1 MIQTAELGGIPA
13 RVAALRAGQALRDN
27 RHAEIQA
34 VRRGDFEQIA
44 PDLFSDEFSRP
55 VVANMIDTSA
65 RDFAAMLAPL
75 PSFNCSASSM
85 LNESAK
91 NRADKRTKIA
101 RHYVEASEL
110 ELQMTDRGADHLN
123 SFGLLVACVEPD
135 FDDMAPRIR
144 IESAIGAY
152 PVWNHKGETVEFA
165 RVYYRD
171 WFSLQADYPELR
183 HIKGDF
189 PGGVMPDNRVEVVKY
204 VSKSRILVYLP
215 SMGERVLEDMANP
228 LGKCYYVCAKRPNF
242 EDSTKGAYDDVVWVQ
257 LARHRLQMLLME
269 GVEKSVRAPIVVPP
283 DVDDMALG
291 PDGVIHTSAGAQA
304 VGRARLDMP
313 AQAFGAV
320 EQLKQEQR
328 EGSMVPEARTGNVDA
343 SVITGRGV
351 QQLMESFSTQI
362 ATDQVVLKNAY
373 KRLICMCFMMD
384 EKLFG
389 NTTKEIRG
397 NDAGIPYAITYTP
410 AKDIDGD
417 HSIDISYGFATGLDP
432 NRALVFLL
440 QGLGAEL
447 VSKDYVRR
455 NIPVDLNASEEEQKI
470 AIEQSRASLLMGLS
484 ALAQSIPQMAASGG
498 NPLEIIQQV
507 AQTVKYLEKG
517 MKVEVAIE
525 KAMTPKEPPPQAA
538 AQAPPGLPG
547 GSAGG
552 PEGFSES
559 GLPGELQPG
568 LALEGP
574 QGRPDLQQFFAGLNG
589 AGNPDLRAGV
599 SRMSPAA

>member
-13 RVAALRAGQALRDN
+13 RVAALRAREALRDN

-34 VRRGDFEQIA
+34 VRRGDFEAIA
-44 PDLFSDEFSRP
+44 PDLFSDEFTRP

-75 PSFNCSASSM
+75 PAFNCSASSM

-91 NRADKRTKIA
+91 KRADLRTKIA

-110 ELQMTDRGADHLN
+110 ELQMADRGADHLN

-135 FDDMAPRIR
+135 FDDRGPRIR

-152 PVWNHKGETVEFA
+152 PVWNHKGDTVEFA
-165 RVYYRD
+165 RVFYRD
-171 WFSLQADYPELR
+171 WFSLQADYPQLR
-183 HIKGDF
+183 DIKGEY

-204 VSKSRILVYLP
+204 VSKTRILMYLP
-215 SMGERVLEDMANP
+215 QMGDRVLEDMANP

-242 EDSTKGAYDDVVWVQ
+242 EDSTKGAYDDIVWVQ

-291 PDGVIHTSAGAQA
+291 PDGVIHTQAGAQA

-328 EGSMVPEARTGNVDA
+328 EGSMVPEARTGNIDA

-362 ATDQVVLKNAY
+362 ATDQVILKNAY
-373 KRLICMCFMMD
+373 KRIICLCFMMD

-389 NTTKEIRG
+389 GTRKEIRG
-397 NDAGIPYAITYTP
+397 NDAGIPYAVTYTP

-455 NIPVDLNASEEEQKI
+455 NLPVDLNASEEEQKI

-484 ALAQSIPQMAASGG
+484 ALAQSVPQIVASGG
-498 NPLEIIQQV
+498 DALTVIHQV
-507 AQTVKYLEKG
+507 ADTVKYLEKG
-517 MKVEVAIE
+517 MKVEQAIE
-525 KAMTPKEPPPQAA
+525 KAMTPKQEPPQASPA
-538 AQAPPGLPG
+538 GPTSPG
-547 GSAGG
+547 S
-552 PEGFSES
+552 PEGYNDS

-589 AGNPDLRAGV
+589 QGNPDLRAGV